1 MKILFDILIELDR
14 LMEENNIPCQITGTD
29 PKRLYYPARSGYV
42 FSVKAWGDASHISL
56 FTTGGDWVNDYT
68 DAQEVYNLIAEK
80 HFHKKVATDF
90 IAEEIARLKA
100 FDAGCPS
107 LSEHARNLNLMA
119 LEGKLFRAYGRETET
134 EQIMRIMLR
143 KTKPNTLL
151 IGKAGCGKTAIVENL
166 AHYIVDGH
174 IAYMR
179 ALEDNKR
186 AKLNGEPCEV
196 VCAPLFNDTIIYD
209 LDISALCAGTK
220 YRGEFEEKVRNIV
233 RETQKN
239 PNIVLFIDEIHQI
252 NSLGNAEGA
261 SGMGQLLKPAL
272 ARGDIHC
279 IGATTDKEAEMVYA
293 DAALARRFNKVRV
306 LPLGGEIAVN
316 ACAKILAD
324 YSKSHGIEVEDADP
338 AHLFEIAQTQLKATS
353 FPDNF
358 INLVDET
365 MAGAKFERQTKVTK
379 ADFEATVKRLLGSE
393 VISVRLGFGM

>member
-1 MKILFDILIELDR
+1 MFDILIELDR

-42 FSVKAWGDASHISL
+42 FSIKALGDASHISL
-56 FTTGGDWVNDYT
+56 FSAGGNWVNDYT
-68 DAQEVYNLIAEK
+68 DAQEVYNIIAEK
-80 HFHKKVATDF
+80 HFHKKAATDF

-166 AHYIVDGH
+166 AHYIVDGR

-186 AKLNGEPCEV
+186 VKLNGEPCEV
-196 VCAPLFNDTIIYD
+196 VSAPLFNDTIIYD

-220 YRGEFEEKVRNIV
+220 YRGEFEEKVRDIV

-272 ARGDIHC
+272 AR
-279 IGATTDKEAEMVYA
+279 
-293 DAALARRFNKVRV
+293 RFNKVCV

-379 ADFEATVKRLLGSE
+379 ADFEKTTKRLIGSE

>member
-1 MKILFDILIELDR
+1 MFEIFNEVVR
-14 LMEENNIPCQITGTD
+14 LLQENGVPHRVYGDD
-29 PKRLYYPARSGYV
+29 PKWVYYPAKSNYIFSIKAWEDQHSVSLFRSG
-42 FSVKAWGDASHISL
+42 H
-56 FTTGGDWVNDYT
+56 DWVNDFP
-68 DAQEVYNLIAEK
+68 DAEEVYNIIAEK
-80 HFHKKVATDF
+80 HFFKKKATDF
-90 IAEEIARLKA
+90 IAEEIGRLKA
-100 FDAGCPS
+100 FNAGCPS

-119 LEGKLFRAYGRETET
+119 LEGKLFRAYGRESET

-151 IGKAGCGKTAIVENL
+151 VGKAGCGKTAIVENL
-166 AHYIVDGH
+166 AHYIVDGR
-174 IAYMR
+174 IAYLR
-179 ALEDNKR
+179 ALDEKQR
-186 AKLNGEPCEV
+186 AKMNGEEYEPV
-196 VCAPLFNDTIIYD
+196 SVPLFNDTIIYD

-220 YRGEFEEKVRNIV
+220 YRGEFEEKVRDIV

-252 NSLGNAEGA
+252 NSLGCAQGE

-279 IGATTDKEAEMVYA
+279 IGATTDQEAEMVYA

-324 YSKSHGIEVEDADP
+324 YSKSHGIEVENVDP
-338 AHLFEIAQTQLKATS
+338 AYLFEVAQTQLKATS

-379 ADFEATVKRLLGSE
+379 VDFEKTTKRLLGSE
-393 VISVRLGFGM
+393 VISVRLGFGL

>member
-1 MKILFDILIELDR
+1 MFEIFNEVVR
-14 LMEENNIPCQITGTD
+14 LLQENGVPHRIYGDD
-29 PKRLYYPARSGYV
+29 PKWVYYPAKSNYIFSIKAWEDQHSVSLFRSG
-42 FSVKAWGDASHISL
+42 H
-56 FTTGGDWVNDYT
+56 DWVNDFS
-68 DAQEVYNLIAEK
+68 DAEEVYNIIAEK
-80 HFHKKVATDF
+80 HFFKKKATDF
-90 IAEEIARLKA
+90 ITEEIGRLKA
-100 FDAGCPS
+100 FNAGCPS

-119 LEGKLFRAYGRETET
+119 LEGKLFRAYGRESET

-151 IGKAGCGKTAIVENL
+151 VGKAGCGKTAIVENL
-166 AHYIVDGH
+166 AHYIVDGR
-174 IAYMR
+174 IAYLR
-179 ALEDNKR
+179 ALDEKQR
-186 AKLNGEPCEV
+186 AKMSGEEYEPV
-196 VCAPLFNDTIIYD
+196 SVPLFNDTIIYD

-220 YRGEFEEKVRNIV
+220 YRGEFEEKVRDIV

-252 NSLGNAEGA
+252 NSLGCAQGE

-279 IGATTDKEAEMVYA
+279 IGATTDQEAEMVYA

-324 YSKSHGIEVEDADP
+324 YSKSHGIEVENVDP
-338 AHLFEIAQTQLKATS
+338 AYLFEVAQTQLKATS

-379 ADFEATVKRLLGSE
+379 VDFEKTTKRLLGSE
-393 VISVRLGFGM
+393 VISVRLGFGL